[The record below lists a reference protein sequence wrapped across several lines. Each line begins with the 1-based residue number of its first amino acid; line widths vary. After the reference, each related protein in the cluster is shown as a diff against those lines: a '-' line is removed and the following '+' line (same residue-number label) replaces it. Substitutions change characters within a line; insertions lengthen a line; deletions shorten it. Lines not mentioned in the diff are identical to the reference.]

1 MNFHSLTPRRY
12 KHSVVSGFVHRI
24 HRACSTWHHFQQK
37 KFYNQYPAFFY
48 EPIIQKTLDNII
60 NPESVPLKSKDQVD
74 EIKNNFKMFIQYRGK
89 SSEHYA
95 HALHNLEVP
104 CTVVM
109 TLRKVKTVLPSL
121 KPPVEKELRS
131 GVVYKIQ
138 CPRCQA
144 CYVGQTV
151 RHLKT
156 RIADHRSRGPVK
168 EHFLKCDIDIRFDC
182 IDILASTNQGENT
195 ILTI

>member
-1 MNFHSLTPRRY
+1 
-12 KHSVVSGFVHRI
+12 
-24 HRACSTWHHFQQK
+24 
-37 KFYNQYPAFFY
+37 
-48 EPIIQKTLDNII
+48 
-60 NPESVPLKSKDQVD
+60 
-74 EIKNNFKMFIQYRGK
+74 
-89 SSEHYA
+89 
-95 HALHNLEVP
+95 
-104 CTVVM
+104 M

-168 EHFLKCDIDIRFDC
+168 EHFLKCDIDISFDC
-182 IDILASTNQGENT
+182 IDILASTNQEENT
-195 ILTI
+195 LLTVEALHIKYIKPSINTYDEFKSRALRIRI